1 MRLRATNAGPIANR
15 RYSRLQICVTA
26 IPAAGGHPR
35 RSHLHAMPGLRQ
47 IGYTAEV
54 NVAAVDVMP
63 IRVAI
68 VDDDEGIRASLV
80 NMLGRS
86 ADCRPVCNYAD
97 AESAL
102 ADLPSHKPDVVLM
115 DINLPH
121 IDGIECVRRLKEQLP
136 STQFVMLTVY
146 GDSDRLFRSLMAG
159 ASGYLLKRAPSTG
172 LLAAIREVR
181 AGGSPMTPQI
191 ARRVVQHF
199 RRVPEVAPELEKLTP
214 REKEILAQLAQG
226 FLYKEIGDNLGISM
240 DTVRTYIRKVYEK
253 LQVHSRTAAMI
264 KYLHRL

>member
-1 MRLRATNAGPIANR
+1 
-15 RYSRLQICVTA
+15 VT
-26 IPAAGGHPR
+26 
-35 RSHLHAMPGLRQ
+35 
-47 IGYTAEV
+47 
-54 NVAAVDVMP
+54 VAALDLML

-68 VDDDEGIRASLV
+68 VEDDEGIRASLV
-80 NMLGRS
+80 NMLSRS
-86 ADCRPVCNYAD
+86 SDCRPVCTYPD

-102 ADLPSHKPDVVLM
+102 ADLAAHKPDVVLM
-115 DINLPH
+115 DINLPR
-121 IDGIECVRRLKEQLP
+121 IDGIECVRRLKEQMP
-136 STQFVMLTVY
+136 ATQFMMLTVY

-159 ASGYLLKRAPSTG
+159 ASGYLLKRAPSSG
-172 LLAAIREVR
+172 LLAAIREVH

-199 RRVPEVAPELEKLTP
+199 RHITEPSSGVEKLTA

-240 DTVRTYIRKVYEK
+240 DTVRTYIRKIYDK

-264 KYLHRL
+264 KYLHRPV

>member
-1 MRLRATNAGPIANR
+1 VIA
-15 RYSRLQICVTA
+15 TA
-26 IPAAGGHPR
+26 I
-35 RSHLHAMPGLRQ
+35 
-47 IGYTAEV
+47 
-54 NVAAVDVMP
+54 DVMP

-68 VDDDEGIRASLV
+68 VEDDEGIRASLV
-80 NMLGRS
+80 NMLSRS
-86 ADCRPVCNYAD
+86 SDCRPVCNYAD

-102 ADLPSHKPDVVLM
+102 AELPAHKPDVVLM

-121 IDGIECVRRLKEQLP
+121 LDGIECVRRLKEALP
-136 STQFVMLTVY
+136 SVQFVMLTVY

-159 ASGYLLKRAPSTG
+159 ASGYLLKRTPSTG
-172 LLAAIREVR
+172 LLTAIREVN

-199 RRVPEVAPELEKLTP
+199 RKVLEPSSELEKLTP

-240 DTVRTYIRKVYEK
+240 DTVRTYIRKIYDK

-264 KYLHRL
+264 KFLHRQI

>member
-1 MRLRATNAGPIANR
+1 ML
-15 RYSRLQICVTA
+15 
-26 IPAAGGHPR
+26 
-35 RSHLHAMPGLRQ
+35 
-47 IGYTAEV
+47 
-54 NVAAVDVMP
+54 

-68 VDDDEGIRASLV
+68 VEDDEGIRSSLA
-80 NMLGRS
+80 NMLSRS
-86 ADCRPVCNYAD
+86 ADCRPVCTCGD
-97 AESAL
+97 AETAL
-102 ADLPSHKPDVVLM
+102 IELPAHKPDVVLM
-115 DINLPH
+115 DINLPRM
-121 IDGIECVRRLKEQLP
+121 DGIECVRRLKDQLP
-136 STQFVMLTVY
+136 ATQFVMLTVY

-159 ASGYLLKRAPSTG
+159 ATGYLLKRAPSTG

-199 RRVPEVAPELEKLTP
+199 RQIPEPSSGVEKLTT

-240 DTVRTYIRKVYEK
+240 DTVRTYIRNIYDK

-264 KYLHRL
+264 KYLHQKN

>member
-1 MRLRATNAGPIANR
+1 VNAA
-15 RYSRLQICVTA
+15 A
-26 IPAAGGHPR
+26 ID
-35 RSHLHAMPGLRQ
+35 LML
-47 IGYTAEV
+47 
-54 NVAAVDVMP
+54 

-68 VDDDEGIRASLV
+68 VEDDEGIRASLV

-86 ADCRPVCNYAD
+86 SDCRPVCNYAD
-97 AESAL
+97 AEAAL
-102 ADLPSHKPDVVLM
+102 ADLPAHEPDVVLM

-121 IDGIECVRRLKEQLP
+121 MDGIECVRRLKEALP
-136 STQFVMLTVY
+136 TIQFVMLTVY

-159 ASGYLLKRAPSTG
+159 ASGYLLKRTTSAG
-172 LLAAIREVR
+172 LLTAIREVH

-199 RRVPEVAPELEKLTP
+199 RRVPEASFELEKLTP
-214 REKEILAQLAQG
+214 REKEILGQLAQG

-240 DTVRTYIRKVYEK
+240 DTVRTYIRKIYDK

-264 KYLHRL
+264 KYLQRKA

>member
-1 MRLRATNAGPIANR
+1 M
-15 RYSRLQICVTA
+15 S
-26 IPAAGGHPR
+26 
-35 RSHLHAMPGLRQ
+35 
-47 IGYTAEV
+47 
-54 NVAAVDVMP
+54 

-68 VDDDEGIRASLV
+68 VEDDEGIRASLV
-80 NMLGRS
+80 NMLSRS
-86 ADCRPVCNYAD
+86 SDCRPVSSYPD

-102 ADLPSHKPDVVLM
+102 ADLPAHKPDVVLM
-115 DINLPH
+115 DINLPR
-121 IDGIECVRRLKEQLP
+121 IDGIECVRRLKDQMP
-136 STQFVMLTVY
+136 ATQFVMLTVY

-159 ASGYLLKRAPSTG
+159 ASGYLLKRAPSAG
-172 LLAAIREVR
+172 LLAAIREVH

-199 RRVPEVAPELEKLTP
+199 RQMPEPSAAMEKLTA

-240 DTVRTYIRKVYEK
+240 DTVRTYIRKIYDK

-264 KYLHRL
+264 KYLHRKV